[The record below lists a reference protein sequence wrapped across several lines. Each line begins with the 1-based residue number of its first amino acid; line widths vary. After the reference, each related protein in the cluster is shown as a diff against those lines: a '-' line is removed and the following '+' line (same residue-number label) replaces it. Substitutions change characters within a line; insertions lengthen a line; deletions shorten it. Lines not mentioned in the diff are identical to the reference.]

1 MGLNDFKIEQ
11 KVGKGSFGSVYRA
24 KRLSDGRTYALKKVS
39 IKDMPKKERLEA
51 VNEIRLL
58 ASLNNAHIIG
68 YCDAF
73 LERHDLYIVTEFAK
87 RGDLGGRIK
96 KCQQR
101 HEKIPEAEVW
111 LYFTQI
117 CLAIEYLHDRNILH
131 RDLKPMK

>member
-58 ASLNNAHIIG
+58 ASLNNPHIIG

-73 LERHDLYIVTEFAK
+73 LERHDLYIVTEHY
-87 RGDLGGRIK
+87 RYRS
-96 KCQQR
+96 
-101 HEKIPEAEVW
+101 
-111 LYFTQI
+111 
-117 CLAIEYLHDRNILH
+117 
-131 RDLKPMK
+131 